1 MSDEIVNKVTK
12 PLKRAFTILNRKI
25 LIRQNLYVKYDKSS
39 DLTLSYIQFFKKW
52 VLVHQDGHKG
62 NNQKNLR
69 WQIQEG
75 IN

>member
-12 PLKRAFTILNRKI
+12 PLKRAFIILNTKI

-39 DLTLSYIQFFKKW
+39 DLTLSYIQFLKKIPAW

-62 NNQKNLR
+62 NNQKNLS
-69 WQIQEG
+69 WQI
-75 IN
+75 

>member
-12 PLKRAFTILNRKI
+12 PLKRAFIILNTKI

-39 DLTLSYIQFFKKW
+39 DLTLSYIRFLKKIPAW

-62 NNQKNLR
+62 NYQKNLR
-69 WQIQEG
+69 WQI
-75 IN
+75 